1 MKAWLLPRLIW
12 IVYGLLSRSWRV
24 SLVEPDSLKRLLE
37 QKTPIIF
44 AHWHG
49 DELAIIHMVPHYKI
63 ATMTSTS
70 QDGSLVDFVIRK
82 MGGATSRG
90 SSTRGGIAAL
100 KGLIRLI
107 RQGYRAS
114 MAVDGPKGP
123 LHRVKPGVFELSRI
137 ANAYVVPVGVAA
149 SNGHVFQK
157 SWNKALLPWPFSRV
171 VITFSEPLSPITE
184 SALSREPELAQTL
197 ASSIANANQQA
208 SKLIAEI

>member
-1 MKAWLLPRLIW
+1 
-12 IVYGLLSRSWRV
+12 
-24 SLVEPDSLKRLLE
+24 
-37 QKTPIIF
+37 
-44 AHWHG
+44 
-49 DELAIIHMVPHYKI
+49 
-63 ATMTSTS
+63 MTSTS